1 MKAEQNIR
9 NQKRKH
15 IGIRMF
21 FFVTGLLLLC
31 AEVSTGL
38 RLPHSKQGWV
48 FLPLFILVLLI
59 SVLLSRRGGKFL
71 PSKKFL
77 ILIVFVYVSVYALL
91 AAQLNRMESHTGI
104 LTGANANTFSYQND
118 IFSKGYASVDEIIQN
133 TKLDTEYQE
142 FYRFEDSCSIS
153 IFYKRPYP
161 ENVQKGSYQEK
172 DPFYMSL
179 KILSLDIYKE
189 KDLYYNVGTREMS
202 AACFSDSYSDEETV
216 RADLSASL
224 ARKSVLPEADTL
236 FAWGFSCY
244 PGIDQVKIDGISC
257 EKIIPFSLRG
267 GSTGYFWLIPGMN
280 ADLNPKTVKIQG
292 ISNTDQKQD
301 VTH

>member
-31 AEVSTGL
+31 TEVSTGL

-77 ILIVFVYVSVYALL
+77 NLIVFVYVSVYALL

-202 AACFSDSYSDEETV
+202 TACFSDSYSDEETV

-224 ARKSVLPEADTL
+224 SRKSVLPEADTL

-244 PGIDQVKIDGISC
+244 PVIDQVKIDGISC
-257 EKIIPFSLRG
+257 KKIIPFSLRD

-280 ADLNPKTVKIQG
+280 ADLNPKAVKIQG